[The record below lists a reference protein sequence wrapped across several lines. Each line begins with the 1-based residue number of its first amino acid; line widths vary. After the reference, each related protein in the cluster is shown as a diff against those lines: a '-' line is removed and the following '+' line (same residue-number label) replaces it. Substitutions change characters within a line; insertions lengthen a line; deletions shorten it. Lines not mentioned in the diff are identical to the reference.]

1 MSVSFSPRAIA
12 SSSEYLKARL
22 KETLGLFLTWVM
34 NSSNFSSLLVNP
46 SLSSIRNSRGLS
58 KATFEINPSN
68 LSPIQRTKISTFMHF
83 KCFHFLRKEA
93 AQPNKARRKGE
104 LHYYTGD
111 CTNPETRSQIKEQFI
126 KILNSTVQ
134 INRVCR
140 EKAFRDKCKAENV
153 KVTCSLVDIKA
164 NRNKREAGVVLS
176 HFLQAYLRTLPCPL
190 RSQSAIFCPINAR
203 KKLVD
208 CRIGYNSS
216 RRHHHNHT

>member
-1 MSVSFSPRAIA
+1 MHVAKDLEKFPFPSDSPYLGSFYQYMT
-12 SSSEYLKARL
+12 EMF
-22 KETLGLFLTWVM
+22 GQ
-34 NSSNFSSLLVNP
+34 
-46 SLSSIRNSRGLS
+46 
-58 KATFEINPSN
+58 TFEINPSN

-164 NRNKREAGVVLS
+164 SRNKREAGVVLS